1 MNTLE
6 ERFLSSE
13 EDQIYNSPQKWHI
26 RTKWIH
32 YASRRKEKS
41 GKNYINLLTL
51 TSTKCYDI
59 KLFQQEGLLLTTDTG
74 YARRSLTFCEYHPE
88 RYARIRNL
96 LPGARDWRGKLEKFV
111 DAGRSYVSD
120 RAQRWFPY
128 DVINLDFTKPGFRQ
142 KEEKTSIT
150 MQTISKIFMI
160 QRLKSHSFTLFV
172 TLPAIEED
180 NDITGKTELD
190 NCLNSNLDGS
200 YPDFEKNFLQKY
212 PEKAFPDYREFLLF
226 VVPKLII
233 KYGQSENFDTKCLER
248 CSYINEGAITVMV
261 TLIFDCEFIGLQDGY
276 GSKNPAEIL
285 AELYQ
290 PRILEILDH
299 DFEDINARFAE
310 EPELRQRYLKFR
322 QTFA

>member
-1 MNTLE
+1 M
-6 ERFLSSE
+6 
-13 EDQIYNSPQKWHI
+13 
-26 RTKWIH
+26 
-32 YASRRKEKS
+32 
-41 GKNYINLLTL
+41 
-51 TSTKCYDI
+51 
-59 KLFQQEGLLLTTDTG
+59 
-74 YARRSLTFCEYHPE
+74 
-88 RYARIRNL
+88 
-96 LPGARDWRGKLEKFV
+96 
-111 DAGRSYVSD
+111 
-120 RAQRWFPY
+120 
-128 DVINLDFTKPGFRQ
+128 INLDFTKPGFRQ

-172 TLPAIEED
+172 TLPAIEQG

-248 CSYINEGAITVMV
+248 CSYINEGAQTVMI
-261 TLIFDCEFIGLQDGY
+261 TLMFDCEFIGLQDGY

-285 AELYQ
+285 AESYQ
-290 PRILEILDH
+290 PRIVEILEH
-299 DFEDINARFAE
+299 DFEDINARFAK
-310 EPELRQRYLKFR
+310 EPELRQHYLKFR
-322 QTFA
+322 EKFT

>member
-1 MNTLE
+1 MNTSE
-6 ERFLSSE
+6 EPFLSSE
-13 EDQIYNSPQKWHI
+13 EDQIYNSPEKWHI

-74 YARRSLTFCEYHPE
+74 YVRRSLTFCEYHPE

-96 LPGARDWRGKLEKFV
+96 LPGARDWRGELEKFV

-172 TLPAIEED
+172 TLPAIEQG

-248 CSYINEGAITVMV
+248 CSYINEGAQTVMI
-261 TLIFDCEFIGLQDGY
+261 TLMFDCEFIGLQDGY

-285 AELYQ
+285 AESYQ
-290 PRILEILDH
+290 PRIVEILEH
-299 DFEDINARFAE
+299 DFEDINARFAK
-310 EPELRQRYLKFR
+310 EPELRQHYLKFR
-322 QTFA
+322 EKFT

>member
-6 ERFLSSE
+6 ETFLSSE

-26 RTKWIH
+26 RMRWIH
-32 YASRRKEKS
+32 YASRRKENS

-51 TSTKCYDI
+51 TSAKCYDI
-59 KLFQQEGLLLTTDTG
+59 KLFQQVGLLLTTDTG
-74 YARRSLTFCEYHPE
+74 YARRSLTFCESHPE

-96 LPGARDWRGKLEKFV
+96 LPGARDWHGKLEKFV
-111 DAGRSYVSD
+111 DAGHSYVSD

-150 MQTISKIFMI
+150 MQTILKIFMI

-172 TLPAIEED
+172 TLPAIEQG

-200 YPDFEKNFLQKY
+200 YPDVEKNFLQKY
-212 PEKAFPDYREFLLF
+212 PEKAFPNYCEFLLF

-248 CSYINEGAITVMV
+248 CSYINEGARTVMIN
-261 TLIFDCEFIGLQDGY
+261 LMFDCEFIGLQEGY
-276 GSKNPAEIL
+276 SSKNPAEIL
-285 AELYQ
+285 AESYQ
-290 PRILEILDH
+290 PRIVEILEH
-299 DFEDINARFAE
+299 DFEDINARFAK
-310 EPELRQRYLKFR
+310 EPELRQHYLKFR
-322 QTFA
+322 EQFA